1 LHNLYQTLNRLSH
14 VQKIMLLDL
23 ATYLSNDILTKV
35 DRASMSTS
43 LETRMPFLDHRIVD
57 FSFKLPI
64 NYKIKDSKTKI
75 ILRKV
80 LNKYVPPSIY
90 ERPKS
95 GFAVPIG
102 LWLKTSLKDWAED
115 LINIRRMKEEGFLN
129 SDEVHKIWN
138 EHLENKKNH
147 ESLLWNIL
155 MFQSWIRKNC

>member
-1 LHNLYQTLNRLSH
+1 
-14 VQKIMLLDL
+14 
-23 ATYLSNDILTKV
+23 
-35 DRASMSTS
+35 
-43 LETRMPFLDHRIVD
+43 MPFLDHRIVD

-64 NYKIKDSKTKI
+64 DYKIKDSKTKI

-115 LINIRRMKEEGFLN
+115 LINIKSMKKEGFLN
-129 SDEVHKIWN
+129 SDEVHKIWK
-138 EHLENKKNH
+138 EHLANKKNH